1 MPETGS
7 RHSARLGPT
16 AADVPFA
23 DGRTAAG
30 PASADAKRLRPAQQP
45 SPRRSLAEGLAR
57 RAAVSEVPRD
67 IPLPNGQE
75 SLTIA
80 RMPTDDLPETFH
92 VTTDE
97 QLRAVS
103 NLTRHRI
110 MAMLRFE
117 PATITQIAERVGLA
131 KGSSSYHVRLL
142 ERAGL
147 VKVVRTRKVRGVTER
162 YYAMA
167 ARTIVLPDPGEG
179 GPDVLMRHAV
189 ADLEAAPADGERHVR
204 MAHLRLTEEQFAE
217 LGARLQAL
225 ADEYRELSDPSLP
238 DASLVFALFH
248 PAPRAQAG
256 GSAK

>member
-1 MPETGS
+1 
-7 RHSARLGPT
+7 
-16 AADVPFA
+16 VPYSSPAGGA
-23 DGRTAAG
+23 DGGEALLGADDDESGERGEFSSGRSASFPDFLSAG
-30 PASADAKRLRPAQQP
+30 
-45 SPRRSLAEGLAR
+45 SPRE
-57 RAAVSEVPRD
+57 
-67 IPLPNGQE
+67 IPLRNGQE

-110 MAMLRFE
+110 MAALRFE
-117 PATITQIAERVGLA
+117 PATITQIAGQMGLK

-167 ARTIVLPDPGEG
+167 ARAIVLPDPGTG

-189 ADLEAAPADGERHVR
+189 ADLEAAPADGERHVQ
-204 MAHLRLTEEQFAE
+204 MAHLRLTDEQFAE
-217 LGARLQAL
+217 LGARLGAL
-225 ADEYRELSDPSLP
+225 ANEYRELSDPSLP

-248 PAPRAQAG
+248 PAPREQAE

>member
-1 MPETGS
+1 MATDE
-7 RHSARLGPT
+7 
-16 AADVPFA
+16 
-23 DGRTAAG
+23 
-30 PASADAKRLRPAQQP
+30 
-45 SPRRSLAEGLAR
+45 
-57 RAAVSEVPRD
+57 
-67 IPLPNGQE
+67 LPE
-75 SLTIA
+75 SLH
-80 RMPTDDLPETFH
+80 L
-92 VTTDE
+92 TTDE

-110 MAMLRFE
+110 MAVLRFE

-167 ARTIVLPDPGEG
+167 ARALVLPDTGDG

-189 ADLEAAPADGERHVR
+189 ADLEAAPAEGERHVR
-204 MAHLRLTEEQFAE
+204 MAHLRLTDEQFSE
-217 LGARLQAL
+217 LGARLAAL
-225 ADEYRELSDPSLP
+225 ADEYRQLSDPSLP

-248 PAPRAQAG
+248 PASRVQAEG
-256 GSAK
+256 GAE

>member
-1 MPETGS
+1 MP
-7 RHSARLGPT
+7 
-16 AADVPFA
+16 AD
-23 DGRTAAG
+23 
-30 PASADAKRLRPAQQP
+30 
-45 SPRRSLAEGLAR
+45 E
-57 RAAVSEVPRD
+57 
-67 IPLPNGQE
+67 
-75 SLTIA
+75 
-80 RMPTDDLPETFH
+80 LPETFH

-110 MAMLRFE
+110 MAVLRFE
-117 PATITQIAERVGLA
+117 PATITQIAARVGLA

-167 ARTIVLPDPGEG
+167 ARAIVLPDPGEG

-189 ADLEAAPADGERHVR
+189 ADLEASPVDAERHVR

-217 LGARLQAL
+217 LGRGCRRWLTSTGSCPIRRCRTRPSSSHCSTRHRASRLKGTPSDLGRTEVADRVRTAVDRADDLLAR
-225 ADEYRELSDPSLP
+225 
-238 DASLVFALFH
+238 
-248 PAPRAQAG
+248 
-256 GSAK
+256 

>member
-1 MPETGS
+1 
-7 RHSARLGPT
+7 
-16 AADVPFA
+16 
-23 DGRTAAG
+23 
-30 PASADAKRLRPAQQP
+30 
-45 SPRRSLAEGLAR
+45 
-57 RAAVSEVPRD
+57 
-67 IPLPNGQE
+67 
-75 SLTIA
+75 
-80 RMPTDDLPETFH
+80 MPTDDVPEAFH

-110 MAMLRFE
+110 MAVLRFE
-117 PATITQIAERVGLA
+117 PATITQIADRVGLA

-167 ARTIVLPDPGEG
+167 ARGIVLPDPGEG

-189 ADLEAAPADGERHVR
+189 ADLEAAPTDAERYVR

-217 LGARLQAL
+217 LGERLEAL
-225 ADEYRELSDPSLP
+225 ADEYRKLSDPSMP
-238 DASLVFALFH
+238 DVSLVFALFR
-248 PAPRAQAG
+248 PAQGERIEG
-256 GSAK
+256 DVK

>member
-1 MPETGS
+1 
-7 RHSARLGPT
+7 
-16 AADVPFA
+16 
-23 DGRTAAG
+23 
-30 PASADAKRLRPAQQP
+30 
-45 SPRRSLAEGLAR
+45 
-57 RAAVSEVPRD
+57 
-67 IPLPNGQE
+67 
-75 SLTIA
+75 
-80 RMPTDDLPETFH
+80 MPTDDAPEDIH
-92 VTTDE
+92 ITTDE

-103 NLTRHRI
+103 SLTRHRI
-110 MAMLRFE
+110 MAVLRFE

-167 ARTIVLPDPGEG
+167 ARSIVLPDRGEG
-179 GPDVLMRHAV
+179 GPDILMRHAV

-204 MAHLRLTEEQFAE
+204 MAHLRLTDDQFTQ

-238 DASLVFALFH
+238 DTSLVFALFH
-248 PAPRAQAG
+248 PAQGTPAEGDTQ
-256 GSAK
+256 

>member
-1 MPETGS
+1 MP
-7 RHSARLGPT
+7 
-16 AADVPFA
+16 
-23 DGRTAAG
+23 
-30 PASADAKRLRPAQQP
+30 DA
-45 SPRRSLAEGLAR
+45 
-57 RAAVSEVPRD
+57 
-67 IPLPNGQE
+67 
-75 SLTIA
+75 
-80 RMPTDDLPETFH
+80 DDLPETFH

-110 MAMLRFE
+110 MAVLRFE

-167 ARTIVLPDPGEG
+167 ARGIVLPDPGEG
-179 GPDVLMRHAV
+179 APDVLMRHAV
-189 ADLEAAPADGERHVR
+189 ADLEASSPDAERHVR

-217 LGARLQAL
+217 LGARLNAL
-225 ADEYRELSDPSLP
+225 ADEYRALSDPSLP
-238 DASLVFALFH
+238 DVTLAFALFR
-248 PAPRAQAG
+248 PAWRDE
-256 GSAK
+256 AKGDAK

>member
-1 MPETGS
+1 
-7 RHSARLGPT
+7 
-16 AADVPFA
+16 
-23 DGRTAAG
+23 
-30 PASADAKRLRPAQQP
+30 
-45 SPRRSLAEGLAR
+45 
-57 RAAVSEVPRD
+57 
-67 IPLPNGQE
+67 
-75 SLTIA
+75 
-80 RMPTDDLPETFH
+80 MPTDDLPEAVH

-110 MAMLRFE
+110 MAVLRFE
-117 PATITQIAERVGLA
+117 PATITQIAERLGLA

-167 ARTIVLPDPGEG
+167 ARAIVLPDPGPG
-179 GPDVLMRHAV
+179 QPDVLMRHVV
-189 ADLEAAPADGERHVR
+189 ADLEAAPVDGDRYVR
-204 MAHLRLTEEQFAE
+204 MAHLRLTEEQFTE

-238 DASLVFALFH
+238 DVSLAFALFR
-248 PAPRAQAG
+248 PAPREQAKG
-256 GSAK
+256 TSR

>member
-1 MPETGS
+1 
-7 RHSARLGPT
+7 
-16 AADVPFA
+16 
-23 DGRTAAG
+23 
-30 PASADAKRLRPAQQP
+30 
-45 SPRRSLAEGLAR
+45 
-57 RAAVSEVPRD
+57 
-67 IPLPNGQE
+67 
-75 SLTIA
+75 
-80 RMPTDDLPETFH
+80 MPTDDLPETFH
-92 VTTDE
+92 VTTED

-167 ARTIVLPDPGEG
+167 ARSIELPDPGEG

-189 ADLEAAPADGERHVR
+189 ADLEESPADSERHVG
-204 MAHLRLTEEQFAE
+204 MMHLRLTDEQFTE

-225 ADEYRELSDPSLP
+225 AAEYRELSDPSLP
-238 DASLVFALFH
+238 DTSLVFALFH
-248 PAPRAQAG
+248 PSSPKQAEG
-256 GSAK
+256 DAK

>member
-1 MPETGS
+1 VN
-7 RHSARLGPT
+7 
-16 AADVPFA
+16 VPA
-23 DGRTAAG
+23 NALT
-30 PASADAKRLRPAQQP
+30 
-45 SPRRSLAEGLAR
+45 
-57 RAAVSEVPRD
+57 
-67 IPLPNGQE
+67 IPLLNGQE
-75 SLTIA
+75 TLTIE
-80 RMPTDDLPETFH
+80 RMPADELPDTFH

-110 MAMLRFE
+110 MAVMRFE
-117 PATITQIAERVGLA
+117 PATITQIAERLGLA

-147 VKVVRTRKVRGVTER
+147 VKVVRTRKVRGVIER

-167 ARTIVLPDPGEG
+167 ARSIELPDPGEG

-204 MAHLRLTEEQFAE
+204 MAHLRLTEEQFAQ

-225 ADEYRELSDPSLP
+225 ADEYRELSDASLP
-238 DASLVFALFH
+238 DVSLVFALFR
-248 PAPRAQAG
+248 PAQPQRTEGAAE
-256 GSAK
+256 

>member
-1 MPETGS
+1 
-7 RHSARLGPT
+7 
-16 AADVPFA
+16 
-23 DGRTAAG
+23 
-30 PASADAKRLRPAQQP
+30 
-45 SPRRSLAEGLAR
+45 
-57 RAAVSEVPRD
+57 
-67 IPLPNGQE
+67 
-75 SLTIA
+75 LTIV
-80 RMPTDDLPETFH
+80 RMPADDLPETFH

-147 VKVVRTRKVRGVTER
+147 VKVVRTRKVRGVIER

-167 ARTIVLPDPGEG
+167 ARSIELPDPGEG

-189 ADLEAAPADGERHVR
+189 ADLEAAPVDVERHVR

-225 ADEYRELSDPSLP
+225 ADEYRELSDSSLP
-238 DASLVFALFH
+238 DVSLVFALFR
-248 PAPRAQAG
+248 PAQPERAEGA
-256 GSAK
+256 AK